1 MVAAAQRRKEGASLS
16 ARVSVWGQACVLTRE
31 HSGAW
36 GGLRECDEWDSF
48 GNRREERKG
57 GSPFI
62 TGNKREIRER
72 QLGLS
77 NSSRFEGRVVEQDLL

>member
-48 GNRREERKG
+48 GNRREEREGGRKPFHYGEQKG
-57 GSPFI
+57 D
-62 TGNKREIRER
+62 KREATWAVKFIPI
-72 QLGLS
+72 
-77 NSSRFEGRVVEQDLL
+77 